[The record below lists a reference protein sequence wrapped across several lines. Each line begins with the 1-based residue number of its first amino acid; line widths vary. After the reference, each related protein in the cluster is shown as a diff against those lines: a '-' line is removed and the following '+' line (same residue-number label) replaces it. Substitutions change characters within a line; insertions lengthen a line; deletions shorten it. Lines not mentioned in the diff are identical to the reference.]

1 MDKIEIDS
9 IGIIHT
15 PYKNMEDIPIQGI
28 FNKEIE
34 GYIELELNYSE
45 GLLDLDQFS
54 HAILIYYFHESQIEN
69 IKATPY
75 LENNIHGIFAIRS
88 PHRPNHLGISV
99 VKIERIIENKL
110 FFTEVDM
117 LDETPLIDIKPYIKY
132 FDYRENAI
140 SGWIEKH
147 FNNENKYTIL

>member
-1 MDKIEIDS
+1 MNKIEIDP
-9 IGIIHT
+9 IGIIRT

-34 GYIELELNYSE
+34 GYIELESNYSE

-54 HAILIYYFHESQIEN
+54 HAILIYYFHESQIEK
-69 IKATPY
+69 IKETPY

-99 VKIERIIENKL
+99 V
-110 FFTEVDM
+110 
-117 LDETPLIDIKPYIKY
+117 
-132 FDYRENAI
+132 
-140 SGWIEKH
+140 
-147 FNNENKYTIL
+147 